1 MNQTW
6 IFFSVKDFETSLK
19 NNHLNQLFSLNEQF
33 NKSQFKSIASLQLRK
48 DYWIYFVVLALIFII
63 LEIIII
69 KYYEKS
75 N

>member
-1 MNQTW
+1 MD
-6 IFFSVKDFETSLK
+6 FFSIKDFETSLK
-19 NNHLNQLFSLNEQF
+19 NNELNQLFSLNEQF
-33 NKSQFKSIASLQLRK
+33 NKTQIKNIASLQARK
-48 DYWIYFVVLALIFII
+48 DYWIYFVVMALIFII